1 MRLPRVRLTIR
12 LLMIAIVLAGLI
24 FAGIAASRRAR
35 QRRIDLLV
43 AQAAYEQAHL
53 TREVAEIAVT
63 EYAAGICK
71 QELETVKGEKI
82 AWSDA
87 ELERARRRQAM
98 PEKEPRHQIK
108 MLKDEVTKA
117 RADEWVKWIELQRAK
132 AAAGRLLW

>member
-1 MRLPRVRLTIR
+1 VRFTIR
-12 LLMIAIVLAGLI
+12 WMMLAIVLAGLI

-35 QRRIDLLV
+35 QRRIDLLT

-63 EYAAGICK
+63 EYAAGIYK

-87 ELERARRRQAM
+87 ELERARRRQAT
-98 PEKEPRHQIK
+98 PEKETGDQIK
-108 MLKDEVTKA
+108 MLKDEVTRA
-117 RADEWVKWIELQRAK
+117 RADECAKWAELQRAK